1 MQSKQGESLLLCFP
15 QSSRNLYTV
24 RSSAQRW
31 PHSTLVPGRG
41 SPRNRPPRTR
51 RQVHMA
57 ASAPTVVLMSLAL
70 IPLVATSPCAGKF
83 PRCCCMR
90 RRWTV
95 HTDSC
100 DIACSVMRQG
110 PCLQMCPLCL
120 FRAPSRIEPRT
131 KQVQARS
138 LARSKRRRGCSPHF
152 DCAAA
157 MRRRRSLFVE
167 TCDISRFIGKS
178 PVEDRSCDGYWARLQ
193 ASDAP
198 QLFLF
203 SVSLLL
209 RIGFQEAAW
218 QTVMRWL

>member
-1 MQSKQGESLLLCFP
+1 MAPF
-15 QSSRNLYTV
+15 
-24 RSSAQRW
+24 W
-31 PHSTLVPGRG
+31 TLVPGGG

-51 RQVHMA
+51 RRVHMA
-57 ASAPTVVLMSLAL
+57 ATAKTVVLISFAL

-100 DIACSVMRQG
+100 DKACSVMREG

-120 FRAPSRIEPRT
+120 FRALSRIKPRA

-152 DCAAA
+152 GCAAA

-178 PVEDRSCDGYWARLQ
+178 PVEDRSCNGYQARLQ
-193 ASDAP
+193 ASDAT
-198 QLFLF
+198 QMCLF
-203 SVSLLL
+203 SLCPCCCAG
-209 RIGFQEAAW
+209 IGFQEAAW
-218 QTVMRWL
+218 QSVMR

>member
-1 MQSKQGESLLLCFP
+1 MP
-15 QSSRNLYTV
+15 ANV
-24 RSSAQRW
+24 
-31 PHSTLVPGRG
+31 
-41 SPRNRPPRTR
+41 
-51 RQVHMA
+51 
-57 ASAPTVVLMSLAL
+57 
-70 IPLVATSPCAGKF
+70 
-83 PRCCCMR
+83 
-90 RRWTV
+90 
-95 HTDSC
+95 
-100 DIACSVMRQG
+100 
-110 PCLQMCPLCL
+110 PLCL
-120 FRAPSRIEPRT
+120 FLAPSRIEPRT